1 MEEKCLGE
9 IYKSFL
15 NNIPWPVWVEGTD
28 TEIIFLNKH
37 YEDMYNVKLRDV
49 IGKKNEEAF
58 PIEKARIYN
67 EQIDEC
73 LRRKSVYVVEGI
85 VNEAY
90 VECFIFPITCDE
102 EIIAVAGIVIDIND
116 RKMREAEVEK
126 QKNILRTII
135 DAVPE
140 SIFYKDKDSRFI
152 GFNKKFEEFYS
163 KRGITE
169 IIGKTDLE
177 IYGDY
182 NEAKNFIEQ
191 DKKIMATKKAT
202 YFEHRIEN
210 ENGREVIEEN
220 IKIPVINSSGEV
232 WGLVGLS
239 RDITERKIIEERLRY
254 LSEIDILTGLYNRY
268 SFEEKIK
275 ELNYD
280 KYLPLGLIMGDV
292 NGLKLV
298 NDTLGHFEGDKL
310 LKSIAKILKDI
321 CNSQNGYVFR
331 WGGDEFI
338 ILIPNCNE
346 AKCEQIIKDITRNCE
361 QAEYKLMQLS
371 IALGEGIKYSL
382 NEDIYACITKVE
394 GKVYRQ
400 KLLQK
405 NSIKSSIMDSLKKSL
420 EEKNMETN
428 EHTERV
434 AKYALAIG
442 RKLKMKISDLDELA
456 LVASLHD
463 IGKIGVNEEILLK
476 PGKLTKEEFEI
487 MKTHSE
493 KGYRIINSSS
503 ELGNVAKG
511 VLTHHE
517 KWDGSGYPLGL
528 EKEEIPLIAR
538 IINVVDSYDVMTT
551 DRIYKKAIGKK
562 EAIKELKRCSG
573 IQFDPKIVE
582 CFIDYIENGEDLIGL
597 KF

>member
-1 MEEKCLGE
+1 MEEKCLGK

-15 NNIPWPVWVEGTD
+15 NNIPWPVWIEGTD

-37 YEDMYNVKLRDV
+37 YEDMYNIKLKDV

-67 EQIDEC
+67 EQINEC
-73 LRRKSVYVVEGI
+73 VKRNSVYVVEGI
-85 VNEAY
+85 VNGVC
-90 VECFIFPITCDE
+90 VECFIFPIAYDDG
-102 EIIAVAGIVIDIND
+102 EIMAVAGIVIDVND
-116 RKMREAEVEK
+116 RKLREAEIEN

-140 SIFYKDKDSRFI
+140 AIFYKDKESRFI
-152 GFNKKFEEFYS
+152 GFNKKFEEFYN
-163 KRGITE
+163 KRGVTE

-177 IYGDY
+177 IYDDY

-191 DKKIMATKKAT
+191 DKKIMETKKAT

-220 IKIPVINSSGEV
+220 VKTPVIDKNDEV
-232 WGLVGLS
+232 WGVVGLS
-239 RDITERKIIEERLRY
+239 RDITDRKIMEERLRY
-254 LSEIDILTGLYNRY
+254 LSEVDILTGLYNRY

-275 ELNYD
+275 ELNYE
-280 KYLPLGLIMGDV
+280 KYLPLGVIMGDV

-298 NDTLGHFEGDKL
+298 NDTLGHFEGDNL
-310 LKSIAKILKDI
+310 LKSIAKILKEI
-321 CNSQNGYVFR
+321 CCYPNGYAFR

-346 AKCEQIIKDITRNCE
+346 VKCEQIIQDITRKCE
-361 QAEYKLMQLS
+361 QAEYKFMQLS
-371 IALGEGIKYSL
+371 IALGEGIKHSL
-382 NEDIYACITKVE
+382 QEDIYECITKVE
-394 GKVYRQ
+394 EKVYRQ
-400 KLLQK
+400 KLLEK
-405 NSIKSSIMDSLKKSL
+405 KSIKSSIMDSLKKSL

-434 AKYALAIG
+434 TKYALAIG
-442 RKLKMKISDLDELA
+442 RKLKLKISELDELA

-463 IGKIGVNEEILLK
+463 IGKIGVNKEILLK

-487 MKTHSE
+487 MKTHTE
-493 KGYRIINSSS
+493 KGYRIINASS
-503 ELGNVAKG
+503 ELGNVAKC

-517 KWDGSGYPLGL
+517 KWDGTGYPLGL
-528 EKEEIPLIAR
+528 AKEEIPLMAR

-551 DRIYKKAIGKK
+551 DRIYKKAIDK
-562 EAIKELKRCSG
+562 EDAIKELKRCCG
-573 IQFDPKIVE
+573 TQFDPKIVE
-582 CFIDYIENGEDLIGL
+582 CFIDYIENKKESEI
-597 KF
+597 